1 MLKTYFLA
9 GLNEVHYTVMN
20 RVISAGKKPG
30 LLTDSV
36 SLEIVNGT
44 LYAGPHE
51 FLFPCGVY
59 GDQDTAAQ
67 ITLADYNLTR
77 SPVRSSW
84 TICWEIDSNLV
95 ASPMLVLKRG
105 ILLQSD
111 ATKYQCVIGWL
122 VYAGSSTELENSTM
136 VPNIRETSVLL
147 KVARPSADIV
157 PRSIPSSVT
166 VSEVV
171 SGYKASLNLKNNS
184 AETVTAE
191 LTVFGLSEDT
201 TPGEL
206 IVSTATSDTGFSL
219 SAEIVTETGAG
230 ISAGNTA
237 NLASGDGLVK
247 LPLSYQQEY
256 FSKWSPFGL
265 NLYLRIPALGS
276 VSINHVIVTDSPR
289 LSVG

>member
-20 RVISAGKKPG
+20 RIISAGKKPG

-36 SLEIVNGT
+36 SLEIVNGI
-44 LYAGPHE
+44 LYAGAHE

-67 ITLADYNLTR
+67 ITLSDYNLVK
-77 SPVRSSW
+77 SSAKSSW

-95 ASPMLVLKRG
+95 ASPVLTLKRG

-111 ATKYQCVIGWL
+111 ATDYQCVIGWL

-136 VPNIRETSVLL
+136 VSNLRETSVLL
-147 KVARPSADIV
+147 KATRPKIDLV
-157 PRSIPSSVT
+157 ERSIPSSVT
-166 VSEVV
+166 VSESV
-171 SGYKASLNLKNNS
+171 SGYRASMLLKNSS

-206 IVSTATSDTGFSL
+206 IIGTTTSDVGFSL
-219 SAEIVTETGAG
+219 SAEVVTETGSG

-237 NLASGDGLVK
+237 NLASGTGLIK

-265 NLYLRIPALGS
+265 NLYVRIPALGS